1 MPRIQ
6 PGAEKTLDQESSTI
20 QCQQVDD
27 CVKPFMVQAFSKTT
41 AMLQKD
47 RLVLYG
53 FRALAD
59 TMIILNKLKY
69 IYR

>member
-27 CVKPFMVQAFSKTT
+27 CVKPFMVQAFSKTA
-41 AMLQKD
+41 AMLRKD